1 MALKGRWRIVEME
14 LWDEEAIDLVGPAFI
29 ELRDDDQGS
38 FRFIAV
44 EGWMDVRDVERDG
57 RPGIEF
63 SWGGKRR
70 DGPGEWPRLG
80 HGRIRRLA
88 GGADLL
94 PHGARLVVSSRAG
107 VESLTDLSNFWT
119 NMDACRTS

>member
-1 MALKGRWRIVEME
+1 MGMKGRWRIIEME
-14 LWDEEAIDLVGPAFI
+14 LWDEGAIDLVGPAFI
-29 ELRDDDQGS
+29 ELRDDQGS

-63 SWGGKRR
+63 SWEGNDEMDRASGR
-70 DGPGEWPRLG
+70 GWATLG
-80 HGRIRRLA
+80 SRRLA

-94 PHGARLVVSSRAG
+94 PHGRRLFVSSRSG
-107 VESLTDLSNFWT
+107 EGWSNT
-119 NMDACRTS
+119 